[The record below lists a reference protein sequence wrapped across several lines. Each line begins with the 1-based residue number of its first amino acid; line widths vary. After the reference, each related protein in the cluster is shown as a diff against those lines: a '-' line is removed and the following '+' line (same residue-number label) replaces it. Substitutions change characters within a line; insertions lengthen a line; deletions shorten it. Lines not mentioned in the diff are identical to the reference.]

1 MTDFLLNR
9 QPVTLAK
16 TDPDLTL
23 LDYLREQA
31 HLTGTKEGCASGDC
45 GACTVVVGELTDDGL
60 RYRSLN
66 SCITFVHSLQGK
78 QLLTVEHLEQQG
90 LLHPVQQALVDYHGS
105 QCGFCTPGFVMS
117 LFALYHSDA
126 PPNRE
131 SVLTALSGNLCRCT
145 GYRPIIDAGLALLKD
160 RHIDAFSENL
170 ADIETQLR
178 SLETAVLPEET
189 KPDQTVG
196 FWQPGNRQE
205 LAKARASSPGARYSA
220 GSTDLA
226 LEKTQRFTELPALID
241 LTHVAELNRLTVDAE
256 GLHIGAAVSYSDLEP
271 ALLADYPETHEWL
284 DRLGSSPIRNRG
296 TLGGNLANASP
307 IGDTPPLLIALGA
320 SVTLSNGETERTLPV
335 GELITGY
342 RQTVLND
349 DEWVDTIHIPRRRPG
364 SKLRAYKISKRFE
377 DDISTVCA
385 VFYLETDD
393 NGKVTL
399 FRAGFGG
406 LAATPLVLPDWQD
419 SLNGQTWAS
428 VDVND
433 LSQALASELSPIDD
447 VRASARYRI
456 QVTANLFKRFHLE
469 MTQPTV
475 RTRVQLSGGL
485 DHA

>member
-1 MTDFLLNR
+1 
-9 QPVTLAK
+9 
-16 TDPDLTL
+16 
-23 LDYLREQA
+23 
-31 HLTGTKEGCASGDC
+31 
-45 GACTVVVGELTDDGL
+45 
-60 RYRSLN
+60 
-66 SCITFVHSLQGK
+66 
-78 QLLTVEHLEQQG
+78 
-90 LLHPVQQALVDYHGS
+90 LHPVQQALVEYHGS

-160 RHIDAFSENL
+160 RHGDAFSDSL
-170 ADIETQLR
+170 GDIETQLR

-189 KPDQTVG
+189 KADQSVG
-196 FWQPGNRQE
+196 FWQPGNRKE
-205 LAKARASSPGARYSA
+205 LAAARSRAPGARYSA

-226 LEKTQRFTELPALID
+226 LEKTQRMAELPALID
-241 LTHVAELNRLTVDAE
+241 LTHVAELNRLSVDSE

-271 ALLADYPETHEWL
+271 ILLADYPETHEWL

-296 TLGGNLANASP
+296 TLGGNLGNASP

-320 SVTLSNGETERTLPV
+320 SVTLSNGHTERTLPV

-349 DEWVDTIHIPRRRPG
+349 DEWIDTIHIPRRRPG
-364 SKLRAYKISKRFE
+364 SQLRAYKISKRFE

-393 NGKVTL
+393 SDKVTL

-406 LAATPLVLPDWQD
+406 LAATPLVLTDWQD
-419 SLNGQTWAS
+419 NLTGQTWAS
-428 VDVND
+428 VAVND
-433 LSQALASELSPIDD
+433 LSQELAIALDPIDD

>member
-9 QPVTLAK
+9 QPVTLAA
-16 TDPDLTL
+16 TDPDLTV

-45 GACTVVVGELTDDGL
+45 GACTVVVGELTDHGM

-66 SCITFVHSLQGK
+66 SCITFVHSLHGK

-90 LLHPVQQALVDYHGS
+90 VLHPVQQALVEHHGS

-126 PPNRE
+126 PPSRE

-160 RHIDAFSENL
+160 RHDDAFSARF
-170 ADIETQLR
+170 ADIEAQLR
-178 SLETAVLPEET
+178 SLETAVLPKET
-189 KPDQTVG
+189 QSDHSVG
-196 FWQPGNRQE
+196 FWQPNNRQE
-205 LAKARASSPGARYSA
+205 LANARAQAPKARYCA

-226 LEKTQRFTELPALID
+226 LEKTQRLTDLTALID
-241 LTHVAELNRLTVDAE
+241 LTRVAELNRLTIDAK

-271 ALLADYPETHEWL
+271 ALLADYPETQEWL
-284 DRLGSSPIRNRG
+284 DRLGSRPIRNRG
-296 TLGGNLANASP
+296 TLGGNLGNASP
-307 IGDTPPLLIALGA
+307 IGDTPPVLIALGA
-320 SVTLSNGETERTLPV
+320 SVTLSNGQTERTLPV
-335 GELITGY
+335 SDLITGY

-349 DEWVDTIHIPRRRPG
+349 DEWIDTIHIPRRRPG
-364 SKLRAYKISKRFE
+364 SQLRAYKISKRFE

-385 VFYLETDD
+385 VFYLETDRHD
-393 NGKVTL
+393 QVTT
-399 FRAGFGG
+399 FRASFGG
-406 LAATPLVLPDWQD
+406 LAATPLVLADWQ
-419 SLNGQTWAS
+419 SALVGQYWAKLA
-428 VDVND
+428 VDD
-433 LSQALASELSPIDD
+433 LSQTLASALSPIDD

-456 QVTANLFKRFHLE
+456 QVTANLFKRFYLE
-469 MTQPTV
+469 TTQPQV
-475 RTRVQLSGGL
+475 RARVYLHGGL